1 MIVPKRH
8 GENTDEMAFVLL
20 IKYWLHFY
28 QKENPVVGILRSVR
42 EYKCSN
48 KQSLDKYLNKYCP
61 QKKKKKEKK
70 NPQSS
75 MKKNLLNNVTLL
87 QKEKKKVYVKWV

>member
-20 IKYWLHFY
+20 IKYCLYFY
-28 QKENPVVGILRSVR
+28 QKENPVAGILRSVR

-61 QKKKKKEKK
+61 LKKKRSFMKETFKQCNFITK
-70 NPQSS
+70 RKMNI
-75 MKKNLLNNVTLL
+75 
-87 QKEKKKVYVKWV
+87 YVK

>member
-61 QKKKKKEKK
+61 QKKKKKGKEKPTKFYEKK
-70 NPQSS
+70 SFKQCNFITKR
-75 MKKNLLNNVTLL
+75 KKEGLC
-87 QKEKKKVYVKWV
+87 